1 MIGAGGSVTPGENMS
16 DAIMDHDRHVLMS
29 MGPRLEA
36 LWKPLRFLANLEQ
49 VWPELDRHEREEI
62 ERSRP
67 YRDQY
72 HRRLAE
78 SHVNELR
85 RLTDRLHAP
94 EHRELRDA
102 LRQFLDRW
110 ELQEPDQVRILSA
123 LVRRA
128 AE

>member
-1 MIGAGGSVTPGENMS
+1 MADVIL
-16 DAIMDHDRHVLMS
+16 DHDRQVLISMS
-29 MGPRLEA
+29 PRLEA

-49 VWPELDRHEREEI
+49 VWPELDKAERDEI

-85 RLTDRLHAP
+85 RLVDKLHAP
-94 EHRELRDA
+94 DHRELRDA

>member
-1 MIGAGGSVTPGENMS
+1 MA
-16 DAIMDHDRHVLMS
+16 DAIVDHDRQVLLAMC
-29 MGPRLEA
+29 PRLDA
-36 LWKPLRFLANLEQ
+36 LWKPLRFLADLEQ
-49 VWPELDRHEREEI
+49 VWPELEETERDEI
-62 ERSRP
+62 ENSRP

-78 SHVNELR
+78 GHVNELR
-85 RLTDRLHAP
+85 RLADNLHAP
-94 EHRELRDA
+94 DHRELRDA

-110 ELQEPDQVRILSA
+110 ELQEPDQIRVLSA

>member
-1 MIGAGGSVTPGENMS
+1 MT
-16 DAIMDHDRHVLMS
+16 DAILQHDRQVLIAMS
-29 MGPRLEA
+29 PRLDA

-49 VWPELDRHEREEI
+49 IWNDLEDDERSEI

-78 SHVNELR
+78 GYVNELR
-85 RLTDRLHAP
+85 RLADKLHSP
-94 EHRELRDA
+94 ENRELRDA
-102 LRQFLDRW
+102 LRQFLERW
-110 ELQEPDQVRILSA
+110 ELQEPDQVRVLAA

-128 AE
+128 AD

>member
-1 MIGAGGSVTPGENMS
+1 MG
-16 DAIMDHDRHVLMS
+16 DAIAEHDRQVLLS
-29 MGPRLEA
+29 MCPRLDA
-36 LWKPLRFLANLEQ
+36 LWKPLRFLADLEQ
-49 VWPELDRHEREEI
+49 VWPELEDAERDEI
-62 ERSRP
+62 EKSRP

-78 SHVNELR
+78 GYVNELR
-85 RLTDRLHAP
+85 RLVESLHSP
-94 EHRELRDA
+94 ENRELRDA

-110 ELQEPDQVRILSA
+110 ELQEPDQIRVLSA